1 MTDIK
6 HQELALLAS
15 RNKKVVKAMLEDD
28 KHGIYEKAVIL
39 NIGLGETS
47 HYIPYRKAI
56 VEQMRDNFQ
65 APAFTFHLSLY

>member
-1 MTDIK
+1 
-6 HQELALLAS
+6 
-15 RNKKVVKAMLEDD
+15 MLEDD
-28 KHGIYEKAVIL
+28 KHDIYEKAVIL

-65 APAFTFHLSLY
+65 APAFTPSPAYIS